1 MITRHPAGRPVTY
14 YGDEPILDHGG
25 HAVEI
30 AGEDDA
36 NLCLLR
42 IATEPVGGVK
52 IRADLTPAKV
62 HEAIARMLAWLEDH
76 PDTK

>member
-14 YGDEPILDHGG
+14 YGEEAIVDRGG
-25 HAVEI
+25 HAVEV
-30 AGEDDA
+30 AGEDGT

-52 IRADLTPAKV
+52 IRADLTRSGV
-62 HEAIARMLAWLEDH
+62 QETMARMQAWLEDH
-76 PDTK
+76 PEKQ